1 MSRSSPVPR
10 DADALSRPALAAGRP
25 ESAVDMWLGQQL
37 RQLRKQ
43 HGRSLADV
51 AQACAMSVGSA
62 SAQERDV
69 TIAVSIPAATHGWTG
84 GVVYHAEQAE
94 KEI

>member
-1 MSRSSPVPR
+1 MSRSSSSAAHD
-10 DADALSRPALAAGRP
+10 DAALSKPALAPGRP

-51 AQACAMSVGSA
+51 AQ
-62 SAQERDV
+62 
-69 TIAVSIPAATHGWTG
+69 PAACRW
-84 GVVYHAEQAE
+84 ACSARSSAA
-94 KEI
+94 

>member
-1 MSRSSPVPR
+1 MSQSSFVAR
-10 DADALSRPALAAGRP
+10 DDASLSKPALAAGRP

-51 AQACAMSVGSA
+51 AQACGNGCV
-62 SAQERDV
+62 R
-69 TIAVSIPAATHGWTG
+69 P
-84 GVVYHAEQAE
+84 
-94 KEI
+94 

>member
-43 HGRSLADV
+43 HGRS
-51 AQACAMSVGSA
+51 
-62 SAQERDV
+62 
-69 TIAVSIPAATHGWTG
+69 
-84 GVVYHAEQAE
+84 
-94 KEI
+94 